1 LNRSLTGLSAQVCHL
16 QFFQSR
22 NTFLTGRRSVTC
34 LFLSRCN
41 FFSLSRS
48 NFFSVA
54 SPLPCQ
60 RASIFFFFSDRSF
73 TLLGAPLFFVCLC
86 VRHAFFSPVQSLP
99 WRADHFFSFFF
110 AAAQRAIFLFGR
122 FLQGSAVSGHFPGA
136 RTVFVF
142 LLAVALQTAASVSA
156 ISLCGHLPGTQIFCL
171 LPLSRTAGPVRAKTF
186 FVWSPVWCA
195 CRIFFLHAA
204 SGHFPSCRARRF
216 FVLLALHEDM
226 RVENLLFG
234 QQQGCA
240 CRFFLFVLSGHLFS
254 AQRA

>member
-142 LLAVALQTAASVSA
+142 FLAAALQTAASVSA
-156 ISLCGHLPGTQIFCL
+156 ISLCGHLPGAQIFCL

-195 CRIFFLHAA
+195 CRIFFFCMQRLVT
-204 SGHFPSCRARRF
+204 SLPRAQIF
-216 FVLLALHEDM
+216 CP
-226 RVENLLFG
+226 FG
-234 QQQGCA
+234 FA
-240 CRFFLFVLSGHLFS
+240 
-254 AQRA
+254 